1 MLSMQNMKLLVV
13 GSINMDIFTYVENHP
28 KPGETIKSGKV
39 LYSGGGKG
47 ANQAVAASLSGAEV
61 HMLGAVGSDAFGKP
75 LIDSLRGYQV
85 NIENVMVKNMN
96 SGLAFIT
103 VEQSGENYI
112 VLSEGA
118 NGLIAKENIDKL
130 FAASG
135 LPSAVLVQ
143 NEINWDATIYTMEKA
158 KENNCKVYYNA
169 APAKKVP
176 DDVFELIDVLI
187 INETEAATLTGIE
200 PTTKEELLKVIQQLI
215 NRGIE
220 EVIITLGKQGVFYGD
235 RNGERFSMPAFK
247 VTSKDST
254 AAGDTFV
261 GAYVTN
267 RLLGRKVHGALEYAS
282 AAAAI
287 AVTREGAQISIPNK
301 EEVEDFLRRNQKD

>member
-1 MLSMQNMKLLVV
+1 
-13 GSINMDIFTYVENHP
+13 
-28 KPGETIKSGKV
+28 
-39 LYSGGGKG
+39 
-47 ANQAVAASLSGAEV
+47 
-61 HMLGAVGSDAFGKP
+61 
-75 LIDSLRGYQV
+75 
-85 NIENVMVKNMN
+85 
-96 SGLAFIT
+96 
-103 VEQSGENYI
+103 
-112 VLSEGA
+112 
-118 NGLIAKENIDKL
+118 
-130 FAASG
+130 
-135 LPSAVLVQ
+135 
-143 NEINWDATIYTMEKA
+143 MEKA

-176 DDVFELIDVLI
+176 DEVFELIDVLI

-267 RLLGRKVHGALEYAS
+267 RLLGRKVHRALEYAS

-287 AVTREGAQISIPNK
+287 AVTREGAHISIPNK